1 MRIYADNGNCL
12 CSIVQQPVSLFSSIS
27 TQYGAFLVL
36 NIDLKTH
43 NRFLIKMRD
52 FNFVFNYITGSQSL
66 KQDPIEKDIRY
77 CSRPSFVRL
86 RQ

>member
-12 CSIVQQPVSLFSSIS
+12 CSIVQQLVSLFSSIS

-77 CSRPSFVRL
+77 CLRPSFVRL

>member
-1 MRIYADNGNCL
+1 MHIYADNGNCL
-12 CSIVQQPVSLFSSIS
+12 CSIVQQPVLLFSSIS

-66 KQDPIEKDIRY
+66 KQDPIEKDIQY